1 MTKILC
7 TYLGDGQTTL
17 FHAGNNVEIRTD
29 LPTDNG
35 GKGRDFSP
43 TDLFASSLAA
53 CAITIMGKMAES
65 HGKSIAGT
73 TVDIEK
79 VMASEPR
86 RVGTIIL
93 KFTFPETVAPD
104 DRLKYLSTFT
114 VCPVHNSLGKD
125 VKLEVTS
132 N

>member
-7 TYLGDGQTTL
+7 TYLGDGRTNL
-17 FHAGNNVEIRTD
+17 VHAGNGVEIRTD
-29 LPTDNG
+29 LPLDNG

-43 TDLFASSLAA
+43 TDLFVSSLAA
-53 CAITIMGKMAES
+53 CAVTIMGKMAES
-65 HGKSIAGT
+65 HGKSIEGT
-73 TVDIEK
+73 SVDIEK
-79 VMASEPR
+79 LMAADPR

-93 KFTFPETVAPD
+93 KFTFPDSVAPD